1 MSDKPTNRF
10 RFFLL
15 SFFFSGLGTNWWD
28 DDFLFVAFFSW
39 QQMMFGNL
47 TLRCKGKY
55 VVCYWDKERKKEN
68 G

>member
-28 DDFLFVAFFSW
+28 DDFLFVAFFFLATNDVW
-39 QQMMFGNL
+39 EFDIEM
-47 TLRCKGKY
+47 
-55 VVCYWDKERKKEN
+55 
-68 G
+68 